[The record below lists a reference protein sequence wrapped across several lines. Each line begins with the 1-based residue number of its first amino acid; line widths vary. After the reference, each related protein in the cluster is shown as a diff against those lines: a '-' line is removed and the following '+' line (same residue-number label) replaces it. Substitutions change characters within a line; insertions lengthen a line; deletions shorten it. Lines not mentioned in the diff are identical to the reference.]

1 MEVPVLGAKS
11 DRMCGAISEA
21 KIFSR
26 MDIFPQNNIALCK
39 QVILLKELQKETQN
53 GTLHLFIIVPL
64 SKEPAA
70 LLIFGTI
77 NPMG

>member
-21 KIFSR
+21 KIFNR
-26 MDIFPQNNIALCK
+26 MDISPQNIALCK

>member
-21 KIFSR
+21 KIFNR
-26 MDIFPQNNIALCK
+26 MDISPQNIALCK

-64 SKEPAA
+64 SKEQ
-70 LLIFGTI
+70 LLC
-77 NPMG
+77 